1 MFRNKTKDEIK
12 NNLMEEI
19 YTFILQIIF
28 INIFINVKKLFYF
41 VKKNAKIFIKEIMR
55 NFL

>member
-41 VKKNAKIFIKEIMR
+41 VKKNAKIFIKEMMR